1 MESDRDS
8 CGVSG
13 TDNERHT
20 DIQRRS
26 ATPNIPTAAPNPTY
40 LRPTTQ
46 RAARRRAPPHSK
58 DRFEA
63 EVLGG
68 KLWHRACQEI
78 SRDDFNGEI
87 PMEFPSIDEYIATL
101 DPLVLEE
108 AREGLK
114 ADWSENCAAG
124 RTCRVEIVSV
134 DERAEGWTH
143 VRVKIQGGREQDT
156 LYAFN
161 NINSAVVLTLGRP
174 PQRDPAAWISSNS
187 GAKNNNTATTKDDG
201 KEGVPHPPGKRSRVD
216 QLKDQHHHQQ
226 EEEEG
231 DTSASVT
238 AKVVAGLIIRGG
250 SGGGGGY
257 RGGGGGNNNSSRYA
271 RGGGGGGNSSSAG
284 GQEVV
289 IKIHPCC
296 CPNHASNTTSPC
308 TGVVDAL
315 RRFSTVWWMTPAGM
329 LVTSEREFDAVH
341 AVRSVDSD
349 LMRHILNPK
358 LLAEIG
364 KYYANDVG
372 FF

>member
-13 TDNERHT
+13 TGRERSA
-20 DIQRRS
+20 DMLRRS
-26 ATPNIPTAAPNPTY
+26 VTPSLPAAATNATY

-114 ADWSENCAAG
+114 ADWSENCTAG
-124 RTCRVEIVSV
+124 RTWRVEILSV
-134 DERAEGWTH
+134 DERTEGWAH
-143 VRVKIQGGREQDT
+143 VRVKVQSKREQD
-156 LYAFN
+156 AVRVFN
-161 NINSAVVLTLGRP
+161 SNNAAVVLTLGRP
-174 PQRDPAAWISSNS
+174 PQRSPAEWIRGNGGGGNGGNVGDLQREGTPMS
-187 GAKNNNTATTKDDG
+187 ATTTIPASEVGDAV
-201 KEGVPHPPGKRSRVD
+201 EGRNN
-216 QLKDQHHHQQ
+216 
-226 EEEEG
+226 G
-231 DTSASVT
+231 DSTTVA
-238 AKVVAGLIIRGG
+238 AKVVAGLTI
-250 SGGGGGY
+250 
-257 RGGGGGNNNSSRYA
+257 
-271 RGGGGGGNSSSAG
+271 RGGGGGGKYTNNQSSG
-284 GQEVV
+284 GGVGQELT

-296 CPNHASNTTSPC
+296 CPSHASNDSAPC
-308 TGVVDAL
+308 TGILHSL
-315 RRFSTVWWMTPAGM
+315 RRFTSAWWMTPAGM
-329 LVTSEREFDAVH
+329 LVPSEREFDAVH

-349 LMRHILNPK
+349 LMRHILKPK

-364 KYYANDVG
+364 KYYANDVRT
-372 FF
+372 

>member
-1 MESDRDS
+1 
-8 CGVSG
+8 
-13 TDNERHT
+13 
-20 DIQRRS
+20 
-26 ATPNIPTAAPNPTY
+26 
-40 LRPTTQ
+40 
-46 RAARRRAPPHSK
+46 
-58 DRFEA
+58 
-63 EVLGG
+63 
-68 KLWHRACQEI
+68 
-78 SRDDFNGEI
+78 
-87 PMEFPSIDEYIATL
+87 MEFPSIDEYIATL

-124 RTCRVEIVSV
+124 RTWRVEIISV

-143 VRVKIQGGREQDT
+143 IRVKIQGGREQDT
-156 LYAFN
+156 LYTFN

-174 PQRDPAAWISSNS
+174 PQRDPAAWISSKS
-187 GAKNNNTATTKDDG
+187 GAKNSNTATAATTNNAG
-201 KEGVPHPPGKRSRVD
+201 EEGVPHPPGKRSRVD
-216 QLKDQHHHQQ
+216 QLKEQHQQ
-226 EEEEG
+226 QERQSTPPVSAASDVIDLLEEEG

-250 SGGGGGY
+250 GGGGGY
-257 RGGGGGNNNSSRYA
+257 RGGGGNNNSRYA
-271 RGGGGGGNSSSAG
+271 RGGGGGGGNSSSGG

-349 LMRHILNPK
+349 LMRHILKPK

-372 FF
+372 FFRF